1 MPEIAQGLKLF
12 ADFEVNCVVIGGVAA
27 GARGSSQAT
36 FDVDVCYARDRTNLI
51 RLANALRSVNA
62 TLRGAPKDIPFIL
75 DEETLDR
82 GLNFTFDTDI
92 GKIDILGEV
101 QGVGWYDDCLRHSDK
116 IELLGYQLQVLSLEK
131 LIDAKR
137 AAGRAKDL
145 LALPELEAILEYQR
159 TTEIST
165 PETEMKIPDPS

>member
-62 TLRGAPKDIPFIL
+62 TLRGAPKIL
-75 DEETLDR
+75 PLFWT
-82 GLNFTFDTDI
+82 
-92 GKIDILGEV
+92 
-101 QGVGWYDDCLRHSDK
+101 
-116 IELLGYQLQVLSLEK
+116 
-131 LIDAKR
+131 KR
-137 AAGRAKDL
+137 L
-145 LALPELEAILEYQR
+145 W
-159 TTEIST
+159 TEG
-165 PETEMKIPDPS
+165 

>member
-12 ADFEVNCVVIGGVAA
+12 ADFKVNCVVVGGVAA

-36 FDVDVCYARDRTNLI
+36 FDVDVCYARDQANLI

-75 DEETLDR
+75 DEETLKR

-101 QGVGWYDDCLRHSDK
+101 QGVGQYDDCLADSDET
-116 IELLGYQLQVLSLEK
+116 ELFGYRLRVLSLEK

-137 AAGRAKDL
+137 SAGRTKDL
-145 LALPELEAILEYQR
+145 LVLPELEAILEHQKANKD
-159 TTEIST
+159 S
-165 PETEMKIPDPS
+165 PP